1 MEPGACQQHR
11 MGSELKKIILYF
23 ARKISIMNQ
32 KTLFALMDFFKMMS
46 VIKLAN
52 SHICRE

>member
-1 MEPGACQQHR
+1 